1 MFLAAI
7 YALCTG
13 LWHCFK
19 NDGYEKLHCFQMSVK
34 IYFATRIML
43 QDFAA
48 KILLTFLMNCDQC
61 IYQAWA
67 CF

>member
-1 MFLAAI
+1 MHFVLVCGTASKMMAM
-7 YALCTG
+7 
-13 LWHCFK
+13 K
-19 NDGYEKLHCFQMSVK
+19 KLHCFQMSVK